1 MPDQRL
7 SGLGFIG
14 ASSVVVP
21 GRSPPSISD
30 EPRYEGPSDGY
41 PLVSDPDDTCRA
53 NRDRTATELSPRH
66 ALDTIAA
73 TQHSALPWRSF
84 SRNPTGKCGTGL
96 LLTEPA
102 QMIAVRGDTNNCMTA
117 RTHENY
123 GAPSTRKHRKPLH
136 IHMRVNCTCG
146 TFDTSRLSST
156 SINLTTRQQKMHF
169 SHGTLV
175 NPAELTHTARDHAR
189 MR

>member
-1 MPDQRL
+1 
-7 SGLGFIG
+7 
-14 ASSVVVP
+14 
-21 GRSPPSISD
+21 
-30 EPRYEGPSDGY
+30 
-41 PLVSDPDDTCRA
+41 
-53 NRDRTATELSPRH
+53 
-66 ALDTIAA
+66 
-73 TQHSALPWRSF
+73 
-84 SRNPTGKCGTGL
+84 
-96 LLTEPA
+96 
-102 QMIAVRGDTNNCMTA
+102 MIAIRGDTNNCMTA